1 MLSGMGLILS
11 PHPLPPSVA
20 SLMLFQE
27 RLNQLPQKVL
37 GLVVSLPSKHTLF
50 MVKRKF
56 LGVFFLIL
64 KKLQQTPRKR
74 LVSFVSIGVEIL
86 Q

>member
-50 MVKRKF
+50 LVKRKF
-56 LGVFFLIL
+56 LGVFFSNF
-64 KKLQQTPRKR
+64 KKIAANPKKKTCFFRVNR
-74 LVSFVSIGVEIL
+74 S
-86 Q
+86 

>member
-11 PHPLPPSVA
+11 PHLLPPSVA

-50 MVKRKF
+50 LVKRKF

-64 KKLQQTPRKR
+64 KKIPANPKKKTCFFRVNR
-74 LVSFVSIGVEIL
+74 S
-86 Q
+86 